1 MLNRVREAWERLGR
15 TNQLTLVLTTIGVL
29 VALIGFVAWAG
40 TPEYVPLFSKLSA
53 QDANAIRDKLA
64 ESGVPNRLTQGG
76 TTIEVPA
83 QSVDEMKMKMLSQG
97 LPQSSTAT
105 AGDDLKNI
113 NTMAMTSKMEDE
125 TLKALLEKRVSYS
138 IMSMEAVAN
147 ATVHFAAADDSPL
160 LLSNHDPT
168 ASVIVTCKPGHTLSD
183 ENIHAIVRLVQ
194 MSCTGLQEKNISVV
208 DSQGDMLWD
217 GQHGGMAGGSDL
229 AKQQRALETGRR
241 AELQAALNMVCGPRS
256 SIVTVH
262 AELSSDDKEERKNT
276 SEPGAALTKGS
287 ETETLIGAGSIN
299 GKAPL
304 GAAGNLNG
312 VNSAQTGIPNYQAT
326 TKDAEANYKR
336 ENVQTTYD
344 VSKTEIVTHV
354 GPGKIER
361 MSVSVLLDK
370 NKYKDPAAL
379 ADTEAKIKETIA
391 TTIGIAPNET
401 TTSRLVSVVAM
412 PFDHTQELADAQAGE
427 QQRRAELI
435 RQLAGLLVPFAIM
448 AIALFMLARALRK
461 PNVVAEAGMPA
472 LTGGGTTLGAIA
484 GSSSLLLD
492 ANGVPIPGQRVGGV
506 EEVDGEGGP
515 LALSQGSNSP
525 RTYEVIEEMFDAH
538 LESILHLTRSK
549 PEMVAALFKGWV
561 SEE

>member
-1 MLNRVREAWERLGR
+1 MLNRVREGWERLGR
-15 TNQLTLVLTTIGVL
+15 TNQLTLVLTTLGV
-29 VALIGFVAWAG
+29 VIALIGFVAWAG

-105 AGDDLKNI
+105 AGDDLKGI
-113 NTMAMTSKMEDE
+113 STMAMTSKMEDE
-125 TLKALLEKRVSYS
+125 TLRALLEKRVSYS

-147 ATVHFAAADDSPL
+147 ATVHFAAADESPL
-160 LLSNHDPT
+160 LLSNHESM

-183 ENIHAIVRLVQ
+183 ENVHAIVRLVQ

-208 DSQGDMLWD
+208 DSQGQTLWD
-217 GQHGGMAGGSDL
+217 GQRGGMAGGADV
-229 AKQQRALETGRR
+229 AKQQRAIETSTR
-241 AELQAALNMVCGPRS
+241 AELQAALNLVCGPRS

-262 AELSSDDKEERKNT
+262 TELNTDDKQERKNM
-276 SEPGAALTKGS
+276 SEPGAPQIKDS
-287 ETETLIGAGSIN
+287 EIETLSGPGSIN
-299 GKAPL
+299 SKGAI
-304 GAAGNLNG
+304 GAAVNING
-312 VNSAQTGIPNYQAT
+312 VNPAQPGIPNYQAT
-326 TKDAEANYKR
+326 TQSQAANYKH
-336 ENVQTTYD
+336 ESGHTTYD

-354 GPGKIER
+354 GPGKIDK

-370 NKYKDPAAL
+370 NKYKDPAIL
-379 ADTEAKIKETIA
+379 ADTEAKIKETVA

-401 TTSRLVSVVAM
+401 TTTRLVSVVAM

-435 RQLAGLLVPFAIM
+435 RQMAGLLVPFAIM

-472 LTGGGTTLGAIA
+472 LTGGGTGMGAIA
-484 GSSSLLLD
+484 ASPSLLLD
-492 ANGVPIPGQRVGGV
+492 ANGVPIPGQRVGGA
-506 EEVDGEGGP
+506 EEVEGEGGP

-561 SEE
+561 NEE